1 MPHVFT
7 LSAPFLGAAALGKPA
22 RAPHVFVDD
31 WGAGTGAGRAGP
43 PWWAQPCACSPNLD
57 PVIGKDGVV
66 YKNTCTAACR
76 GVEVR
81 GPAGGFSG
89 AFGGLGDAGT
99 ETVRVIGLG
108 VIGLALGYG
117 AAYLLFFRR

>member
-22 RAPHVFVDD
+22 KAPHVFIDD
-31 WGAGTGAGRAGP
+31 FNRGAS
-43 PWWAQPCACSPNLD
+43 PWWAQPCPCAPVMD
-57 PVIGKDGVV
+57 PVVGKDGVV
-66 YKNTCTAACR
+66 YKNNCTAACH

-89 AFGGLGDAGT
+89 AFGGLGDAGS
-99 ETVRVIGLG
+99 ETVRVIGLSA
-108 VIGLALGYG
+108 IGLALGYG